1 MASGL
6 VSFFKKPII
15 GILPV
20 MASVNPLS
28 MNAENYLKAYSQKA
42 NKFLDSFFLKKK
54 ALAQKIDP
62 DLGKILQVFLDS
74 SKGGKRARGAL
85 TVLGYESSGGK
96 NFEAILPVS
105 CGIEMFHNFLLIHDD
120 IIDKDR
126 LRRGKPTVHT
136 IYARKRG
143 EHYGNSKAIII
154 GDVGAFLAYELL
166 LSSDFSKERTL
177 EAVAKLNE
185 FLLKTGYG
193 QLLDIDYDFKKQIS
207 WEEILKVRTYKTA
220 YYTIVMPLTVGA
232 ILAGASKSV
241 LSAIESYGIP
251 VGIAFQLVD
260 DILGV
265 FGSTGKTGK
274 SNLSDIRDGKK
285 TFLYAK
291 ALELLGAPEKKF
303 LKKWYGAG
311 DIGEKQTREIK
322 KIIVSSGALDYSKK
336 LAEKL
341 VMEGKKY
348 VPKITMDKKYQK
360 VLESLAD
367 FMITRES

>member
-1 MASGL
+1 
-6 VSFFKKPII
+6 
-15 GILPV
+15 
-20 MASVNPLS
+20 
-28 MNAENYLKAYSQKA
+28 MNAKNYLEAYSQKA
-42 NKFLDSFFLKKK
+42 DKFLDSFFLKKK
-54 ALAQKIDP
+54 ALAKKIDP
-62 DLGKILQVFLDS
+62 DLSNILQVFLDS

-85 TVLGYESSGGK
+85 TVLGYESLGGK
-96 NFEAILPVS
+96 NFEVILPVS

-136 IYARKRG
+136 IYAKKRG
-143 EHYGNSKAIII
+143 EHYGNSKAIVI

-177 EAVAKLNE
+177 EAVSKLNE

-232 ILAGASKSV
+232 ILAGAPKSV

-260 DILGV
+260 DVLGV

-274 SNLSDIRDGKK
+274 SNLSDIREGKK

-291 ALELLGAPEKKF
+291 ALERLSAPEKKF
-303 LKKWYGAG
+303 LKRWYGAADVG
-311 DIGEKQTREIK
+311 KKQVREVR
-322 KIIVSSGALDYSKK
+322 KIMVSSGALDYSQK
-336 LAEKL
+336 LAGRL
-341 VMEGKKY
+341 VMKGKRY
-348 VPKITMDKKYQK
+348 VPKITMDRKCQK

-367 FMITRES
+367 FMVIRKS